1 MGLPPRVLP
10 PQDHRVRAPHLEEV
24 LRYDGQALR
33 VVREGLQVRVLVQD
47 VVVDV
52 QEELQ
57 GVLVQE
63 VYLKDGGGRA

>member
-1 MGLPPRVLP
+1 MVG
-10 PQDHRVRAPHLEEV
+10 DA
-24 LRYDGQALR
+24 
-33 VVREGLQVRVLVQD
+33 LQVRVLVQD

-63 VYLKDGGGRA
+63 VYLEVAKAAVSACARGAGAPGWAQPRSPASVTPW